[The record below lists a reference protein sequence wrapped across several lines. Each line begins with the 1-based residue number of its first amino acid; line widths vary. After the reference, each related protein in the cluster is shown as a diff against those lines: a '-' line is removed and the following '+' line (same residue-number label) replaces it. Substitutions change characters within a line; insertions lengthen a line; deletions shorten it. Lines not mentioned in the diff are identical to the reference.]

1 MVSLKTLKCTNCGA
15 PLTSKERDN
24 IFVCSKCQ
32 NIMEFLDGDVKK
44 VNSSIAGFKKPG
56 SSEKVYMPFWVINV
70 DIKVNKEKIV
80 GGRIM
85 RFIKSEKKMAG
96 NQDLYVCAADISP
109 DIVREWNVD
118 FTLETPAI
126 EEENGFLGIPR
137 IAAAID
143 NNGAKQH
150 SEFMFL
156 RHEADISG
164 TLQEIDYNFNIN
176 SYRIVYMPFYRN
188 KNKYTPGI

>member
-1 MVSLKTLKCTNCGA
+1 MVSLKTLKCTNCGT

-24 IFVCSKCQ
+24 IFVCSKCE
-32 NIMEFLDGDVKK
+32 NIMEFLNGDVQKVDSTIAAYKK
-44 VNSSIAGFKKPG
+44 EGG
-56 SSEKVYMPFWVINV
+56 SEKVYMPFWVINV

-96 NQDLYVCAADISP
+96 NQNLFVCASDIAP
-109 DIVREWNVD
+109 DIVKEWNVD
-118 FTLETPAI
+118 FTLEPPVI
-126 EEENGFLGIPR
+126 EENQSFNGISRVP
-137 IAAAID
+137 AVID
-143 NNGAKQH
+143 NEGAKQH

-164 TLQEIDYNFNIN
+164 TLQEIDYDFDIN
-176 SYRIVYMPFYRN
+176 SYRIIYMPFYRN